1 MSKETREELIRREF
15 DRWNA
20 GERREIDPQ
29 VVQHDVRVHSTMT
42 NATYH
47 GHDGVRR
54 WMAEIDDQF
63 EDWHSS
69 IDEFR
74 DAGEERLLVLG
85 AIRLRGRG
93 SGVGGRVSIVTQ
105 RRPSLL
111 LHHVGAK
118 SGADRV
124 TRVTQLADGDR
135 HVIVASKGG
144 TDRHPAWF
152 HNLMANPDTEI
163 EVGRERKLVHA
174 RVLDAG
180 ERDELWPRLDA
191 IEPAFADY
199 RRWAAEA
206 GREIQM
212 VALEPRVAATASV
225 GRGR

>member
-1 MSKETREELIRREF
+1 MDDAWGLPSSDSVARVKTPPSSSPLWRLFR
-15 DRWNA
+15 
-20 GERREIDPQ
+20 
-29 VVQHDVRVHSTMT
+29 VVVAVDVRL
-42 NATYH
+42 Y
-47 GHDGVRR
+47 
-54 WMAEIDDQF
+54 
-63 EDWHSS
+63 
-69 IDEFR
+69 
-74 DAGEERLLVLG
+74 RLT
-85 AIRLRGRG
+85 
-93 SGVGGRVSIVTQ
+93 GGRVSVVTQ
-105 RRPSLL
+105 RKPSLL

-118 SGADRV
+118 SGAHRV

-152 HNLMANPDTEI
+152 HNLMANPDIEI

-191 IEPAFADY
+191 IDPAFPDY
-199 RRWAAEA
+199 RRRAAEA